1 MRLLTHSYLA
11 RSHYKIPRY
20 ALSLSG
26 VTCIHYSKNP
36 PDGLFS
42 FIFCCLKLVSEL
54 LHADANRQ
62 VVNRRTAS
70 RVDDT
75 SLYRRDEWT

>member
-1 MRLLTHSYLA
+1 MA
-11 RSHYKIPRY
+11 FF
-20 ALSLSG
+20 LS
-26 VTCIHYSKNP
+26 
-36 PDGLFS
+36 F
-42 FIFCCLKLVSEL
+42 FCCLKLVSEL